1 MESRFINSHLLS
13 LVLFHLRFTVQIQ
26 PQHDNQRTTTTK
38 NSCFV
43 TAYCHFICFASLCLH
58 SIRSSHS
65 FFFFNFS
72 SADVVF
78 VFSEFYFVQCIRLTK
93 LLQDHA
99 PCSHANSILPLKP
112 FNLFIKPHGKN
123 ESGHAVYAVT
133 FTCNNARKMT
143 MCHDFFFVFS
153 SLFNFLLS
161 PFIVEFSLPL
171 PFLLLPRHFIYLLN
185 SNSYG

>member
-1 MESRFINSHLLS
+1 MFCSIFDLPFRFSHSTTISEQQQQKTVVLS
-13 LVLFHLRFTVQIQ
+13 LLIAILFVSRLSAFIQFVRRTV
-26 PQHDNQRTTTTK
+26 
-38 NSCFV
+38 
-43 TAYCHFICFASLCLH
+43 
-58 SIRSSHS
+58 

-143 MCHDFFFVFS
+143 MCHDFFFRFFFFIEFFVIPFYCGILVTS
-153 SLFNFLLS
+153 AVPTTPAPFYLS
-161 PFIVEFSLPL
+161 FEQ
-171 PFLLLPRHFIYLLN
+171 
-185 SNSYG
+185 